1 MLTLPLN
8 KQLHALLN
16 QTGLSGQKANL
27 IHSFTNGRS
36 TSSKDMSN
44 LECHQLIAY
53 LQGLPN
59 DEQEAANRM
68 RRKMLSYCHEMH
80 WTVTNVYG
88 KKIADVQRLDG
99 WCEKFGYLHKK
110 LNAYSHAELPKL
122 VSQFERVYKD
132 YLNKA

>member
-1 MLTLPLN
+1 MNLPLN

-16 QTGLSGQKANL
+16 QAGLSSQKTAL
-27 IHSFTNGRS
+27 VLSFSNGRS
-36 TSSKDMSN
+36 ESSKDLTN
-44 LECHQLIAY
+44 FETRQLIAY

-59 DEQEAANRM
+59 AEQEAANRM

-122 VSQFERVYKD
+122 LSQFKAVYKSF
-132 YLNKA
+132 LTKL

>member
-1 MLTLPLN
+1 MNLPLN

-16 QTGLSGQKANL
+16 QAGLSSQKTAL
-27 IHSFTNGRS
+27 VLSFSNGRS
-36 TSSKDMSN
+36 ESSKDLTN
-44 LECHQLIAY
+44 FETRQLIAY

-59 DEQEAANRM
+59 AEQEAANRM